1 MDFILTKDELERRA
15 KAFSSLNESVTQYDL
30 FDLPPHLA
38 AMAERD
44 FGENAASR
52 FAALAEL
59 RTKLGELPD
68 RERPT
73 DLSDANLIRFLRNRK
88 FNVEKTVD
96 TVKAYTKFHADHP
109 DLFRITPEEVLLYD
123 GIFNLVVGDGPDYP
137 VMFSVVPK
145 KIVALFTEEFARA
158 HPHYLTRFNL
168 WALERMSQ
176 LPQAQVAGIF
186 AAISFKDCTL
196 WDNVSLMRFVNV
208 QVRTLG
214 GMRNIIFVALRFRVL
229 TEHPW
234 ESGAGAGLHFC
245 DGVFGHENQGNN
257 RSMVVD
263 SPLPSFVHSPS
274 HWHLVWQGFYFIE
287 APLVLRTIF
296 TLMTAF
302 MSSKVRSRFLAPL

>member
-15 KAFSSLNESVTQYDL
+15 KAFSSLNETVMSYDL

-59 RTKLGELPD
+59 RTKLGELLE

-88 FNVEKTVD
+88 FNVEKTID

-109 DLFRITPEEVLLYD
+109 ELFRITPEEVLLYD

-186 AAISFKDCTL
+186 AAISFKDRTL

-208 QVRTLG
+208 QVRT
-214 GMRNIIFVALRFRVL
+214 A
-229 TEHPW
+229 
-234 ESGAGAGLHFC
+234 
-245 DGVFGHENQGNN
+245 
-257 RSMVVD
+257 
-263 SPLPSFVHSPS
+263 
-274 HWHLVWQGFYFIE
+274 
-287 APLVLRTIF
+287 
-296 TLMTAF
+296 
-302 MSSKVRSRFLAPL
+302 